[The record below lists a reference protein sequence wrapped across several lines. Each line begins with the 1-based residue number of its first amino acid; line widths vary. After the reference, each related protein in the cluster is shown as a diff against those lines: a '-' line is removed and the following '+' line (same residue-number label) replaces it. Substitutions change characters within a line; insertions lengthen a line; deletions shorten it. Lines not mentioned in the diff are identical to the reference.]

1 MNFKNNRF
9 TLKSASPLVFGLL
22 IGVFGE
28 MTALGINAQ
37 EISQYQYWLELSA
50 ADQIYADRTA
60 EIGRTDA
67 FREFLGQRSI
77 VFREGR
83 GPVDALEEYRS
94 TNYTQDE
101 LTWESHYIDVSLS
114 GDLGLTAGPF
124 VASDA
129 ALEDGQFFYGH
140 LVSIWKKNNESWELM
155 ADMAVGIPGFLRLNV
170 EPNFDDTRPV
180 IEETAKPMAAA
191 FEDNNMQSLI
201 DADNLFGLSIN
212 FRGGE
217 RALLRYGLETTRV
230 YLPGMAPSAGPEASS
245 VYGAYLDAQLSTTN
259 PISLMHMGGFL
270 SDSKEMGYTYGVME
284 TNTDAGEPGFRAGYL
299 RLWRFKD
306 NGAVSYTHLRAHET
320 REDLG

>member
-1 MNFKNNRF
+1 MKFKINRVIF
-9 TLKSASPLVFGLL
+9 KSTHLAVFGLF
-22 IGVFGE
+22 ISIFGG
-28 MTALGINAQ
+28 MTALDINAQ

-50 ADQIYADRTA
+50 ADQVYADRTA

-114 GDLGLTAGPF
+114 GDLSLTAGPF
-124 VASDA
+124 VSSSA
-129 ALEDGQFFYGH
+129 AREDGQFFYGH
-140 LVSIWKKNNESWELM
+140 LVSIWKKNSEEWELM
-155 ADMAVGIPGFLRLNV
+155 ADMAVSIPGFLRLNV

-180 IEETAKPMAAA
+180 IEETAKPVADV

-245 VYGAYLDAQLSTTN
+245 VYGTYLDAQLGTTN

-270 SDSKEMGYTYGVME
+270 SDSKEMGYTYGIME

-306 NGAVSYTHLRAHET
+306 NGEWGVAVEV
-320 REDLG
+320 LGPV

>member
-1 MNFKNNRF
+1 MSLEINQIPIKLMRLTVIVLFISV
-9 TLKSASPLVFGLL
+9 L
-22 IGVFGE
+22 GE
-28 MTALGINAQ
+28 MIAPNIDAQ

-50 ADQIYADRTA
+50 ADQMYADRTA
-60 EIGRTDA
+60 EIGRTEA

-77 VFREGR
+77 VFRPGR

-94 TNYTQDE
+94 ANYTQDE
-101 LTWESHYIDVSLS
+101 LTWESHYIDVALS

-124 VASDA
+124 VSSNADR
-129 ALEDGQFFYGH
+129 EDGQFIYGH
-140 LVSIWKKNNESWELM
+140 LVSIWKKNSEEWELM
-155 ADMAVGIPGFLRLNV
+155 ADMAVSIPGFLRLNV
-170 EPNFDDTRPV
+170 EPNFDDTSPV
-180 IEETAKPMAAA
+180 IEETAEPSAGI

-217 RALLRYGLETTRV
+217 RALLRYGLETARV

-245 VYGAYLDAQLSTTN
+245 VYGAYLEAQLGTTN
-259 PISLMHMGGFL
+259 PISLIHMGGFL
-270 SDSKEMGYTYGVME
+270 SNSKEMGYTYGIME

-306 NGAVSYTHLRAHET
+306 NEEWGVAVEVLNPV
-320 REDLG
+320 